1 MSDTQQTGARVTTT
15 WWRWSAAPTSTDW
28 RVALATFVAAL
39 FTYLSNMSL
48 LPLNPD
54 SLPNAF
60 LPVSVLEDG
69 DMAFSPFEAP
79 FMFVWSMKRDGDAE
93 IGMHV
98 QSLSATP
105 PGSQKAFI
113 EHYRDG
119 ELKFRGPKYYLVPTV
134 RERASTGEPLFVGTF
149 GFAAGLTA
157 LPLAALAHL
166 GGVRLADDPAA
177 VWGLAKLTAAM
188 LAAGSVMLIYLTAV
202 GFVPRMRALLLA
214 GAYALGTC
222 IWAVSSQSLWQQTPE
237 IFLLSLGV
245 FCLLRIPKTWVRGA
259 AAGLAFSAAAACRPT
274 AALVALVVAGWLLV
288 SDRRAL
294 VAYVL
299 AALPLALATL
309 AYNTYYFGA
318 PFDFGQLAA
327 GERVAKFK
335 TGSADVWQTPFWRGA
350 AGLLFSPSRGMLIY
364 SPILAAAFAGAVLV
378 WRDPRYR
385 EMRWL
390 TFAVIALWTP
400 AFLWFDWWGGW
411 AYGYRPLVDSVPLL
425 AVLCLPA
432 LASLFDR
439 PVWRAVFVPLLAW
452 SVLVQGLGA
461 FAYSP
466 WGWNVKVI
474 DSQGNRANVDLPEY
488 RDRLWSFRDWQI
500 AYLIANF
507 QQARAERAV
516 PVRF

>member
-1 MSDTQQTGARVTTT
+1 MAIDLDKAVLAVDGGGTSCRIALQDGGARHVVTLGPANVATDLSGAIAT
-15 WWRWSAAPTSTDW
+15 IREGIARLAAEVDAGPETLCGLP
-28 RVALATFVAAL
+28 AYLGLAGIL
-39 FTYLSNMSL
+39 
-48 LPLNPD
+48 D
-54 SLPNAF
+54 D
-60 LPVSVLEDG
+60 E
-69 DMAFSPFEAP
+69 
-79 FMFVWSMKRDGDAE
+79 DAE
-93 IGMHV
+93 
-98 QSLSATP
+98 
-105 PGSQKAFI
+105 
-113 EHYRDG
+113 R
-119 ELKFRGPKYYLVPTV
+119 V
-134 RERASTGEPLFVGTF
+134 RS
-149 GFAAGLTA
+149 
-157 LPLAALAHL
+157 
-166 GGVRLADDPAA
+166 
-177 VWGLAKLTAAM
+177 
-188 LAAGSVMLIYLTAV
+188 
-202 GFVPRMRALLLA
+202 
-214 GAYALGTC
+214 
-222 IWAVSSQSLWQQTPE
+222 
-237 IFLLSLGV
+237 
-245 FCLLRIPKTWVRGA
+245 
-259 AAGLAFSAAAACRPT
+259 
-274 AALVALVVAGWLLV
+274 
-288 SDRRAL
+288 
-294 VAYVL
+294 
-299 AALPLALATL
+299 ALPLALAAV
-309 AYNTYYFGA
+309 AYNAYYFDA

-335 TGSADVWQTPFWRGA
+335 TGSADVWQTPFWLGA

-364 SPILAAAFAGAVLV
+364 SPILVAAFAGAVLV
-378 WRDPRYR
+378 WRDARYR

-390 TFAVIALWTP
+390 TLAVIALWTP